1 MLLISTL
8 PMIGRIKN
16 RYRRWKT
23 QATRRR
29 FFEQIHRILSDPRP
43 PDTTESENSFD
54 FLQAT
59 YPSTRGDSYKYDDFS
74 LFERASQR
82 VLTLLRLPGMA
93 EPGKKILEIGAGDGV
108 LGSILSHYGHQ
119 VILTDQ
125 DDWRSRLGRE
135 IIFQAADISKG
146 LPFNDATYD
155 LVASYNSFEHF
166 PEPRK
171 AFEEALRVTKPSG
184 FLHFSF
190 GPLYCSPW
198 GMHAYRS
205 LYMPY
210 SQFLFSE
217 QFIHHKLEQIGI
229 TDLGVKRTE
238 LQYMNRWKPTDFDA
252 LWSGATCSVQTA
264 ATYKDEEH
272 LGLVLRYPGAFRGRG
287 LCTGDLTKSSIT
299 ITLRKTRNLLSN
311 SV

>member
-1 MLLISTL
+1 
-8 PMIGRIKN
+8 MIGRIKN

-29 FFEQIHRILSDPRP
+29 FLEQIHRILSDLAP
-43 PDTTESENSFD
+43 PDTTESENAFD
-54 FLQAT
+54 FLQGA
-59 YPSTRGDSYKYDDFS
+59 YPSNRGDSYKYDDYS

-82 VLTLLRLPGMA
+82 ALSLLRLPGMA

-108 LGSILSHYGHQ
+108 LGSILSNYGHQ

-135 IIFQAADISKG
+135 IEFQAADITQG
-146 LPFNDATYD
+146 LPFDDVAYD
-155 LVASYNSFEHF
+155 LVVSYNSFEHF
-166 PEPRK
+166 PDPRK
-171 AFEEALRVTKPSG
+171 AFEEALRVTKSAG
-184 FLHFSF
+184 LLHFSF

-217 QFIHHKLEQIGI
+217 PFIQQKLEQIGI
-229 TDLGVKRTE
+229 TDLGVKRTK
-238 LQYMNRWKPTDFDA
+238 LQYMNRWKPADFEA
-252 LWSGATCSVQTA
+252 LWSGASCLVHSA
-264 ATYKDEEH
+264 ATHQDEEH
-272 LGLVLRYPGAFRGRG
+272 LGLVFRYPAAFTGRG
-287 LCTGDLTKSSIT
+287 LAFTDLTTSSIS
-299 ITLRKTRNLLSN
+299 ITLRNTHG
-311 SV
+311 